1 MKAELRRE
9 IVLEKGVSGYL
20 EEGVLVVK
28 GPKGEV
34 RRRFVHPYIVA
45 TVEDGRVV
53 FLARNGSKREKTMIG
68 SFESHVQNMV
78 KGVQQGHI
86 YKLKIC
92 SGHFPM
98 TVAVS
103 GNEIVIKNFLGETV
117 PRRAALLKGVEVKV
131 SGTEIIVTSADKEM
145 AGQMAARIEELCRIT
160 NRDRR
165 IFQDGCY
172 IVEKAGRGVV

>member
-1 MKAELRRE
+1 MKGELRRE
-9 IVLEKGVSGYL
+9 IVLEKGVLGHL
-20 EEGVLVVK
+20 EGDILVVK

-34 RRRFVHPYIVA
+34 RRRFVHPCIVA
-45 TVEDGRVV
+45 TVEDDRVV
-53 FLARNGSKREKTMIG
+53 FLAKNGSKREKTMIG

-117 PRRAALLKGVEVKV
+117 PRRAALFKGVEVKV
-131 SGTEIIVTSADKEM
+131 SGTEIIVTSADKEI

-172 IVEKAGRGVV
+172 IVEKAGRSVV